1 MNLVNF
7 RYASDVENIET
18 SLKLLEEIMTLLL
31 RI

>member
-18 SLKLLEEIMTLLL
+18 FLKLLEEIMTLLL
-31 RI
+31 